1 MRPKHAQYRRGH
13 CRQSIVASVHCVASI
28 ERRDAYTSSTAEL
41 VPLPCFAP
49 NSRRR
54 ARGFVQLD
62 VYAALAVAKALLTSA
77 SPRKRL
83 LVVAPLAAFSRARLD
98 RLRHSQALSYD
109 GRSGDRLSHQ
119 VSHQHV
125 GPRPK
130 VCPQRGFNGGKRR
143 WLRAVLKN
151 EEQLPRF

>member
-41 VPLPCFAP
+41 VPLPCLAP

-62 VYAALAVAKALLTSA
+62 VYAALAVAKALLTLA

-83 LVVAPLAAFSRARLD
+83 LVSA
-98 RLRHSQALSYD
+98 
-109 GRSGDRLSHQ
+109 
-119 VSHQHV
+119 
-125 GPRPK
+125 
-130 VCPQRGFNGGKRR
+130 
-143 WLRAVLKN
+143 
-151 EEQLPRF
+151 